1 MLFIDD
7 ILLNVAVGVKVTP
20 SSTIRTPKTL
30 ESVIS
35 ILEAEHS
42 NAMVAFE
49 VSEVDFVLISFVLLD
64 GLLFSVLS
72 KLFVNLPFCL
82 ILLSYNKLY

>member
-7 ILLNVAVGVKVTP
+7 ILLNVAVGVTVTP

-64 GLLFSVLS
+64 GLLFSVLY